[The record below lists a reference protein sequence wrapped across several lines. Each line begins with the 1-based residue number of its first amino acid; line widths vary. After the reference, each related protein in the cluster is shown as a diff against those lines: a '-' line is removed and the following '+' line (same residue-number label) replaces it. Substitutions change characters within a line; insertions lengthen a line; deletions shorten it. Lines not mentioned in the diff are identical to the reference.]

1 LWVSRI
7 LPAKLCEWLSRGL
20 ALLYWRAQPRRREV
34 VIQNFLPVLNG
45 DRQAAER
52 ATRKLFQE
60 FAVKVADLWRYEGG
74 THVDRWHTEWHGWE
88 IFAAAQARGKGVLL
102 VTPHLGNWEFG
113 AAFFVQH
120 GFKLLVL
127 TQAEPEQKLTKLRQ
141 ASRARRGI
149 ETLVVGEDAFA
160 FIEIIRRL
168 QAGATVALLLDRP
181 PPSTAVTVELF
192 GRPFCASIA
201 AAELA
206 RASGCALLPT
216 YVVRHAGG
224 YSAGLLPE
232 IIYDRA
238 ALGDRAARINLTR
251 EILRAFEP
259 AIQQHVDQWY
269 HFVPIWPQ

>member
-1 LWVSRI
+1 MKSSRH
-7 LPAKLCEWLSRGL
+7 
-20 ALLYWRAQPRRREV
+20 V
-34 VIQNFLPVLNG
+34 
-45 DRQAAER
+45 ER
-52 ATRKLFQE
+52 HAHL
-60 FAVKVADLWRYEGG
+60 V
-74 THVDRWHTEWHGWE
+74 
-88 IFAAAQARGKGVLL
+88 AAAHISGVNDAGLGIGWRLAQRGV
-102 VTPHLGNWEFG
+102 
-113 AAFFVQH
+113 
-120 GFKLLVL
+120 
-127 TQAEPEQKLTKLRQ
+127 
-141 ASRARRGI
+141 

-269 HFVPIWPQ
+269 HFVPVWPAEEKHQTQAKHQTPNTKHQ